1 MAMENATLRDLM
13 STQSEIMTS
22 EIESLTAQ
30 LKECKGLRD
39 MENDSSASAGG
50 DGFKANAFYSK
61 AKGEEEEEDAASVVE
76 GEEEGGDQQ
85 GQEEEEEQEDAK
97 SLRRQLDMSELARSG
112 LIMELEAA
120 TTAAAT
126 AATAAAT
133 AADAAAAAAAA
144 EPPAAAE
151 DPAENEELE
160 AGRALNAELLKKVA
174 DLEADLK
181 AAEATAEFEDE
192 CRRGEQEEATAREA
206 ELQQEMTT
214 LRGDVESL
222 RASLA
227 EREVEAGRLEGV
239 KANMSA
245 RIITQAGLARGV
257 ESQMVSVEEAR
268 GEGRTAIVA
277 ALAQE
282 KESMAADAS
291 AILQR
296 IAAHRE
302 AEEARLVGEKAK
314 VTEAQAK
321 TLRLERE
328 KRQLVESLHAAK
340 GNIRVLC
347 RIRPNVGKEVE
358 DGVETAV
365 SIPFENK
372 VSVEMTKQSATTG
385 AVTKTD
391 KVFEFDRVR
400 SLHDRVLKR

>member
-1 MAMENATLRDLM
+1 
-13 STQSEIMTS
+13 
-22 EIESLTAQ
+22 
-30 LKECKGLRD
+30 
-39 MENDSSASAGG
+39 
-50 DGFKANAFYSK
+50 
-61 AKGEEEEEDAASVVE
+61 
-76 GEEEGGDQQ
+76 
-85 GQEEEEEQEDAK
+85 
-97 SLRRQLDMSELARSG
+97 
-112 LIMELEAA
+112 
-120 TTAAAT
+120 
-126 AATAAAT
+126 
-133 AADAAAAAAAA
+133 
-144 EPPAAAE
+144 
-151 DPAENEELE
+151 
-160 AGRALNAELLKKVA
+160 
-174 DLEADLK
+174 
-181 AAEATAEFEDE
+181 
-192 CRRGEQEEATAREA
+192 
-206 ELQQEMTT
+206 
-214 LRGDVESL
+214 
-222 RASLA
+222 
-227 EREVEAGRLEGV
+227 
-239 KANMSA
+239 
-245 RIITQAGLARGV
+245 
-257 ESQMVSVEEAR
+257 MVSVGEVR

-296 IAAHRE
+296 IVAHRE
-302 AEEARLVGEKAK
+302 AEEARLVDEKAK

-400 SLHDRVLKR
+400 SLHGRVLKR